1 MPESRFQPRF
11 SLTRASRAK
20 LGAIERDAQFVAD
33 LLILPRHEAW
43 FRRATTTT
51 RAVSTTRIEGIG
63 EEGHPDAGTRKEADD
78 ANANAV
84 RAYEFIDYLSDLP
97 EQPIDELAIRQINRE
112 FLRGASDA
120 LTPGV
125 YRRGQNLVGSF
136 TPPDQGDVPELMR
149 AFAAWLRDGG
159 EHPIV
164 AAGIAHV
171 HLVAVHPFWDGNG
184 RTARGLEAMVLQ
196 RSDFHF
202 RKLLSMEERLL
213 SVRAHYFAA
222 LERTLGVRFGPYDA
236 TSWLDFYLST
246 LAAATR
252 ALVEQLR
259 TWHRRA
265 AELQEMAAREKLLP
279 RMADGLLFLAKMERM
294 ARADY
299 VAIAGVSPVTASR
312 DLKALVD
319 AGLLVAEG
327 RVATTTYR
335 LADRLTPPPAP
346 PR

>member
-1 MPESRFQPRF
+1 MAVHFQPRF
-11 SLTRASRAK
+11 SLTRAARAK
-20 LGAIERDAQFVAD
+20 LVAIERDARFVAD
-33 LLILPRHEAW
+33 LLIQPRHEAW
-43 FRRATTTT
+43 FRRAATAT

-63 EEGHPDAGTRKEADD
+63 EELHPDAATRKAVHD

-97 EQPIDELAIRQINRE
+97 EQPIDELAIRQMNRE

-125 YRRGQNLVGSF
+125 YRKGQNLVGTF
-136 TPPDQGDVPELMR
+136 TPPDQGDVPDLMR
-149 AFAAWLRDGG
+149 AFVAWLRDGG
-159 EHPIV
+159 EHPVV
-164 AAGIAHV
+164 AAGVAHV

-184 RTARGLEAMVLQ
+184 RTARGLEALVLQ

-213 SVRAHYFAA
+213 AVRTQYFAA

-246 LAAATR
+246 LADETR

-259 TWHRRA
+259 RWHRRA
-265 AELQEMAAREKLLP
+265 AELQAVAARENLLP
-279 RMADGLLFLAKMERM
+279 RMADGLLFLAKAGRI

-299 VAIAGVSPVTASR
+299 VAITGVSPITAAR
-312 DLKALVD
+312 DLTALGG
-319 AGLLVAEG
+319 AGLLSAEG

-335 LADRLTPPPAP
+335 LADRLASDAG
-346 PR
+346 